1 MNPLAML
8 FAVIVLIHV
17 VEFLFNIPP
26 STRTKDSPLCVLDE
40 DMDDSPTYLND
51 PLHGG
56 PRPQGGP
63 LYG

>member
-1 MNPLAML
+1 MNPFAML
-8 FAVIVLIHV
+8 FGVIVLIHV

-26 STRTKDSPLCVLDE
+26 STRTNDSPLCVFDE

-63 LYG
+63 LYR

>member
-8 FAVIVLIHV
+8 FGVIVLIHV

-26 STRTKDSPLCVLDE
+26 SARANDSPLSVLDE

-63 LYG
+63 LYR

>member
-1 MNPLAML
+1 MNLFEML
-8 FAVIVLIHV
+8 FGVIVLIHV
-17 VEFLFNIPP
+17 VEFIFNIP
-26 STRTKDSPLCVLDE
+26 STTSRNDSPWRVLEE

-63 LYG
+63 LYR